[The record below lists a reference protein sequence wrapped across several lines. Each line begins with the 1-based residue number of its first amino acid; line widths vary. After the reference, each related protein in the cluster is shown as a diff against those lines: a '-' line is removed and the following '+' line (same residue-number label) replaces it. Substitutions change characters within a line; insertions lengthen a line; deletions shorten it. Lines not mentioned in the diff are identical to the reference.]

1 MTGFGTL
8 GATLILA
15 CVGYY
20 LPHGAEEKVFA
31 ELTAAV
37 HHNFDSGRDDILF
50 SPVRGIEE
58 DAAREGD
65 GLAPPLPEAY
75 ITTRGKTWQIRSVG
89 SDREIGFLED
99 RPVPDRL
106 PPDYTRFIKLRG
118 AYGLFQGSCKEVQN
132 SE

>member
-8 GATLILA
+8 GATLVLA

-20 LPHGAEEKVFA
+20 LPHGAGEKVFA

-37 HHNFDSGRDDILF
+37 HHNFDISRDDIFF

-58 DAAREGD
+58 DVAEESD
-65 GLAPPLPEAY
+65 SLAPPLPQAY
-75 ITTRGKTWQIRSVG
+75 ITTRGKTWQIRSVEG
-89 SDREIGFLED
+89 ERDLGFIEE

-118 AYGLFQGSCKEVQN
+118 SYGLFQGSCKEGQN
-132 SE
+132 SR